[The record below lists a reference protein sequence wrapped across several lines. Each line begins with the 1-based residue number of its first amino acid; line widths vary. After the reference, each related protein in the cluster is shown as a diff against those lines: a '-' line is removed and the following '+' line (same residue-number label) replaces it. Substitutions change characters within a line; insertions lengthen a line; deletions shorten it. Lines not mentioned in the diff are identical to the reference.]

1 MKESQPPDMRSRAPQ
16 SAGKLL
22 LNKNGSAEAAS
33 YGQLPRVAAPSVY
46 FGPWAGLISL
56 LAAAPTAPPCF
67 RRWRRSSP
75 LLLTRGGFGMSAK
88 FPLNEQ
94 SLFISWTVVLRYR
107 EPRQLDKVRCPE
119 AANLCSGARTF
130 APYWTFGSQLK
141 VPQPAKGSPIRGA
154 GKADR
159 L

>member
-1 MKESQPPDMRSRAPQ
+1 M
-16 SAGKLL
+16 
-22 LNKNGSAEAAS
+22 
-33 YGQLPRVAAPSVY
+33 
-46 FGPWAGLISL
+46 
-56 LAAAPTAPPCF
+56 
-67 RRWRRSSP
+67 
-75 LLLTRGGFGMSAK
+75 LLTRGGFGMSAK

-94 SLFISWTVVLRYR
+94 SLFISWTIVLRYR

-119 AANLCSGARTF
+119 AADLCSGARTF

-141 VPQPAKGSPIRGA
+141 VTQPAKGSPIRGA